1 MTIVTS
7 TQPILTR
14 TISCY
19 TPGPL
24 QLYEN
29 FAIPNFCP
37 IWRFN
42 RFQNRRNVCLIYFQY
57 KPGFVNMVN
66 AHAQYQF
73 FGSNLNQHRFAIYLP
88 IWRDFGIVHISQGG
102 QFITIIG
109 NNFQNIKHNFIESI
123 NLILVLYLHIYLSS
137 TVLKIHVLMHIIMF
151 PIQN

>member
-57 KPGFVNMVN
+57 KPEFVNMVN

-88 IWRDFGIVHISQGG
+88 MHLACLARLWESSYFTGRPL
-102 QFITIIG
+102 FITIIG

-123 NLILVLYLHIYLSS
+123 NLILVPYLHIYLSS
-137 TVLKIHVLMHIIMF
+137 TVLKYMS
-151 PIQN
+151 